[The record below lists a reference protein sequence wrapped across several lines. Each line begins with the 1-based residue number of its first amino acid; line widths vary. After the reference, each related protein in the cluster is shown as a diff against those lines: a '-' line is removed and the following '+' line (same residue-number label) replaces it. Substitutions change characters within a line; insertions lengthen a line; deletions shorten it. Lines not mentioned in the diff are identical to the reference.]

1 MSLLG
6 INQTNQE
13 NDIDETKV
21 IELIKS
27 KIDELEKSISE
38 NKKSENSED
47 IYKELIPTLL
57 LIHDYT
63 NELLMKSTAQK
74 NESINYEHILQQLIN
89 DLEFQI
95 NNNPL
100 NILFG
105 KLFQEFGEIEYKF
118 RDINDINNLARVLK
132 DEQDKLKTITELE
145 KKLESII
152 SQESLDYSQYKV
164 LEQLHKTF
172 PIARRIQNIYIQ
184 SILQTDLFANDYLV
198 IKDNKEKF
206 IEEYP
211 ELSYLSDDYEYIA
224 EKTISILKQLRKY
237 VNERDF
243 LKNKIL
249 NYTTK
254 YGICFVEI
262 LHKEEFIRARNPKLA
277 IYQNID
283 NLIKE
288 EIITEDIQKIK
299 TLVST
304 PNNNKIDKHQKITEY
319 ILDSVI
325 TNLIDI
331 ELLDTIEE
339 RKEDTVLIEND
350 DNNENEN
357 DTEIKQILDS
367 FDINKLDKVK
377 IIVHKPYNVIP
388 IHDGYNTIYGYLVID
403 KSLLVD
409 GSSKDELLEK
419 LARIFTEVNV
429 KQIKYSQA
437 GRKLLDTIADYFIQ
451 NIDKQLKKL
460 LSAYNNKSAKE
471 KLQIIDQILTQEFN
485 SPASETYQKLKYTI
499 YNYLLEFLT
508 NKTLTKLKV
517 RIVLPQNMVRFY
529 LKESEFPYGESILSD
544 IVLHSILYLIS
555 VYSNIVNRVSRSSL
569 YRVWRINPGVL
580 KSKTSQINRLIS
592 YIKSKPITI
601 NDLGDISKIPNI
613 ITAYR
618 DVVQVIDNT
627 GQPVVDLSI
636 NRAGDPTVRIQDIQD
651 YKMDIAMLSGI
662 PSQRLGIQDNYELR
676 EKLVQT
682 SIQFAET
689 ISEMQDTL
697 IKQLTEFY
705 NKLLKVSHPS
715 TFGKLDFNIFNLI
728 DISFHKP
735 VQLKLLYL
743 ESIFSSI
750 SNILGILSQIP
761 NFGNKI
767 DYVKLL
773 KQLVPYIEWENMVK
787 PEITKEREIENT
799 VLNQN
804 ANTQTNNQNQQ
815 NSTPPG
821 SLF

>member
-1 MSLLG
+1 MGILKQIMSLLG
-6 INQTNQE
+6 IGETNQE
-13 NDIDETKV
+13 LNDENETKV
-21 IELIKS
+21 IELIKR
-27 KIDELEKSISE
+27 KIEELEKTISD
-38 NKKSENSED
+38 NKNSENSED
-47 IYKELIPTLL
+47 IYKDLIPSLL

-63 NELLMKSTAQK
+63 NELLMKSAQK
-74 NESINYEHILQQLIN
+74 SDSVQNMNYETILQQLIN
-89 DLEFQI
+89 DLEFQV

-100 NILFG
+100 NVLFG
-105 KLFQEFGEIEYKF
+105 KLFQEFGEVEYKF
-118 RDINDINNLARVLK
+118 RNVSDINDLARVLK
-132 DEQDKLKTITELE
+132 NEQEKLKTITELE

-184 SILQTDLFANDYLV
+184 SILQTDLFTNDYLV

-206 IEEYP
+206 LEEYP
-211 ELSYLSDDYEYIA
+211 ELSYLSDDYDYIA
-224 EKTISILKQLRKY
+224 EKAISILKQLRKY
-237 VNERDF
+237 FNERDF
-243 LKNKIL
+243 LKNKVL

-283 NLIKE
+283 NIIKE

-299 TLVST
+299 SLLSSQ
-304 PNNNKIDKHQKITEY
+304 NDRHKITEH

-325 TNLIDI
+325 TNLVDI
-331 ELLDTIEE
+331 QVTDNINSDDTLLVEDNEQNEL
-339 RKEDTVLIEND
+339 
-350 DNNENEN
+350 
-357 DTEIKQILDS
+357 EIKQVLDS
-367 FDINKLDKVK
+367 FDLDKLNKLKV
-377 IIVHKPYNVIP
+377 IVHKPYNVIP

-409 GSSKDELLEK
+409 GSSKDEMLEK
-419 LARIFTEVNV
+419 LARVFTEVNV

-437 GRKLLDTIADYFIQ
+437 GKKLFDTIADHFIQ

-460 LSAYNNKSAKE
+460 LSVHNNKTTKE
-471 KLQIIDQILTQEFN
+471 KLELINQILSQEFN
-485 SPASETYQKLKYTI
+485 SPSSQTYQKLKYAI

-517 RIVLPQNMVRFY
+517 RIVLPQNMIRFY
-529 LKESEFPYGESILSD
+529 LKESEFPYGESVLSD

-580 KSKTSQINRLIS
+580 KSKTTQINRLIS

-689 ISEMQDTL
+689 ISEIQDTL
-697 IKQLTEFY
+697 VKQLLEFY
-705 NKLLKVSHPS
+705 SKVLKISHPS
-715 TFGKLDFNIFNLI
+715 TFGKLNYNIFNFI
-728 DISFHKP
+728 DVSFHKP

-750 SNILGILSQIP
+750 NNILGILSQIP
-761 NFGNKI
+761 NFGNRI

-773 KQLVPYIEWENMVK
+773 KQLVPYIDWENMVK
-787 PEITKEREIENT
+787 PEITKEQEIENAI
-799 VLNQN
+799 LNQN
-804 ANTQTNNQNQQ
+804 NSNQQNDQNQQ
-815 NSTPPG
+815 NPPPG
-821 SLF
+821 NLF